1 MSNSPDQPTNWKFS
15 FIPEFADCIARIASC
30 WARLEYDMNASI
42 WSLAETRPA
51 YGACITSQIY
61 TTQGRLNA
69 ILALGKLR
77 KLDNRLMKRLNK
89 FSDKIRIGQDVR
101 NRTLHDIWL
110 QDRLSSATM
119 GHLVIT
125 ANRILE
131 MKIKSVDLK
140 ELRDDLEKVEDTQAE
155 FEKIRRAID
164 AVLPSLPE
172 MSQTELHPIVE
183 TPQ

>member
-1 MSNSPDQPTNWKFS
+1 M
-15 FIPEFADCIARIASC
+15 
-30 WARLEYDMNASI
+30 
-42 WSLAETRPA
+42 
-51 YGACITSQIY
+51 
-61 TTQGRLNA
+61 
-69 ILALGKLR
+69 
-77 KLDNRLMKRLNK
+77 
-89 FSDKIRIGQDVR
+89 
-101 NRTLHDIWL
+101 WL

-131 MKIKSVDLK
+131 MKIKSVELK

-164 AVLPSLPE
+164 AALPSLPE
-172 MSQTELHPIVE
+172 ISLTETHPIVE